1 MTESEYGEW
10 MDRGRAHQRDGRPID
25 AMLCYERAAR
35 GNPDSSDPHFALGE
49 VQWQLGRLPGA
60 LAAWREA
67 SRITRNYMAPV
78 QAEAEAL
85 LAIGDTGGA
94 VAAAKRVQSLMPQD
108 ARAALIRGIGALV
121 NGDPDDPAPAAAI
134 DALLAREPS
143 LLAIP
148 TLAGPLALALEH
160 APAGAGREA
169 LLGRIAHSPDVLAHA
184 VPQLLA
190 VALEHVARTDSFD
203 GDMRARIAAVACS
216 RNYTLVD
223 HELLRRAARAVSTFD
238 VASGR
243 ALANLYAI
251 LCAKTFSAPVP
262 LLWPVRTAGTRWR
275 IVVLAGD
282 AAASDANLAA
292 LRALPEDEFDITLA
306 TIGEA
311 TAAAIPGLTVVALPA
326 SADADAARIIAARDP
341 DVVVDLV
348 GLAASTG
355 PLLARRPARAIVT
368 AASIPVPNGP
378 PLVDR
383 VAADAAALAAM
394 LVADRSAH
402 DFARD
407 CARDVAS
414 LARQWDA
421 AVGLHKKGDRKGAS
435 AQYGRVLAQ
444 QPGYAPALHLAGVAC
459 RDDGDLEG
467 ALARFS
473 GAIEAAPGFVDARIA
488 AMRAASALGRHER
501 AIALGEEGV
510 VRMPGN
516 ASVLR
521 ALGQAELARRNGAAA
536 SVAFAGALAIE
547 PTDGETHFHHGV
559 ALQMMDDVAEAARAY
574 QRALVFRPDLV
585 AAHFNLGVLFQK
597 QGVHEGAAEA
607 FTEVLK
613 AEPGNIAAWK
623 YRGEALIAG
632 ARVDEFI
639 VHFRQFAARHPRAL
653 PLAVQAIEACQY
665 LADFN
670 LLEQYLDGLRN
681 DRFVV
686 TDELELVDA
695 MEQLLYLLLYVDVE
709 PELVFKLALAYDG
722 AARRVYG
729 EPMPR
734 PERRRPGRLR
744 IGYLSAD
751 LRNHVMGKM
760 VWSAVQHHD
769 RERFELY
776 FYALSAVDDDWTAR
790 FRGIAHGFE
799 SLAHVSERAAAQRI
813 AQDDLDIL
821 VDLSTHTK
829 GAKPGILAAKPARVQ
844 ITHVASSGT
853 VGLSTI
859 DFKLTDRFADVP
871 ENGATQIETLLPM
884 DGCVYPYRHV
894 EVAVE
899 HPFHRAT
906 LGIAA
911 ETIVIGAFV
920 SGLKL
925 TRRCLSLWREV
936 LERVPAAEL
945 AFSPVNPAL
954 RALYLRLAA
963 AAGIAADR
971 LLFLPQGRD
980 DGENQA
986 RYALVDFV
994 VDPMPYGGVN
1004 GVLEPLD
1011 AGVPVVTLVGK
1022 RHGERTAYS
1031 ILANLGVTATVARS
1045 GREYVEIAVRLA
1057 TDQQFMREVRERIR
1071 AGISRSPLTD
1081 CVGHTRA
1088 LERAYLAALEQ
1099 RAPEALAAAGA
1110 PADG

>member
-1 MTESEYGEW
+1 MTASEYREW
-10 MDRGRAHQRDGRPID
+10 MDRGRAHQRAGRPID

-35 GNPDSSDPHFALGE
+35 GNLGSSDPQFALGE
-49 VQWQLGRLPGA
+49 VLWQLGRLPDA

-67 SRITRNYMAPV
+67 SRISRNHMAPV

-85 LAIGDTGGA
+85 LAMGDTAGA

-108 ARAALIRGIGALV
+108 RRAALIRGIGALV
-121 NGDPDDPAPAAAI
+121 NGDPDDRAPAAAI
-134 DALLAREPS
+134 DALLARAPS

-148 TLAGPLALALEH
+148 TLAGPLALELEH
-160 APAGAGREA
+160 APAGADREA
-169 LLGRIAHSPDVLAHA
+169 LLGRIAHSPDALAHA
-184 VPQLLA
+184 VPQLLV
-190 VALEHVARTDSFD
+190 VALEHVARADSFD
-203 GDMRARIAAVACS
+203 SDVRARLAAVACT
-216 RNYTLVD
+216 RNYTLID
-223 HELLRRAARAVSTFD
+223 HDLLRRAACAVSTFD

-243 ALANLYAI
+243 ALANMYAI
-251 LCAKTFSAPVP
+251 LCAKMFSAPVP
-262 LLWPVRTAGTRWR
+262 LLWPVRTAGVRWR
-275 IVVLAGD
+275 IVVLAGE
-282 AAASDANLAA
+282 AAASDVNLGA
-292 LRALPEDEFDITLA
+292 LRALPEAEFDVTLA
-306 TIGEA
+306 TIGDA
-311 TAAAIPGLTVVALPA
+311 PAAMPGLTSVALPA
-326 SADADAARIIAARDP
+326 NADADAARIIAARDP

-348 GLAASTG
+348 GLTAGTG

-368 AASIPVPNGP
+368 AASIRVPNGP
-378 PLVDR
+378 PLIDR

-394 LVADRSAH
+394 LMADRSAH

-407 CARDVAS
+407 CAQDVAS

-421 AVGLHKKGDRKGAS
+421 AVGLHKEGDRNGAS

-444 QPGYAPALHLAGVAC
+444 QPGFAPALHLAGVAR

-467 ALARFS
+467 ALAGFT
-473 GAIEAAPGFVDARIA
+473 AALAAAPGFVDARIA
-488 AMRAASALGRHER
+488 AMRAASALGRHEM
-501 AIALGEEGV
+501 AIELGEQGV
-510 VRMPGN
+510 VRMPDN

-521 ALGQAELARRNGAAA
+521 ALGHAELARRNGTAA
-536 SVAFAGALAIE
+536 STAFAGALAIE
-547 PTDGETHFHHGV
+547 RTDGETHFHHGV

-597 QGVHEGAAEA
+597 QGVHEGATEA

-639 VHFRQFAARHPRAL
+639 AHFRQFAARHPNAL

-686 TDELELVDA
+686 TDELEFVDA
-695 MEQLLYLLLYVDVE
+695 LEQLLFLLLYVDVE

-734 PERRRPGRLR
+734 PERRRSGPLR

-776 FYALSAVDDDWTAR
+776 FYSLSTVDDDWTAH
-790 FRGIAHGFE
+790 FRGIARGFE

-859 DFKLTDRFADVP
+859 DFKLTDRFADVA
-871 ENGATQIETLLPM
+871 ENGATQIEALLPM
-884 DGCVYPYRHV
+884 DGCVYPYRHI
-894 EVAVE
+894 EMAAD

-911 ETIVIGAFV
+911 DTIVIGAFV

-936 LERVPAAEL
+936 LERIPAAKL

-963 AAGIAADR
+963 AVGIAAER

-994 VDPMPYGGVN
+994 LDPMPYGGVN

-1011 AGVPVVTLVGK
+1011 AGVPVVTLVGR

-1031 ILANLGVTATVARS
+1031 ILANLGVTATVASS

-1057 TDQQFMREVRERIR
+1057 TDPQFMRKVRERIR